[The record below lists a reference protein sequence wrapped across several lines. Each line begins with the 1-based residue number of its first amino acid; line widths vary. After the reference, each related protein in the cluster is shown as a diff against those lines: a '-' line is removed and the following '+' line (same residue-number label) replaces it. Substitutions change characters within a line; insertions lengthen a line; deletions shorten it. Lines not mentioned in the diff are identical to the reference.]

1 MDIAPF
7 ISFGDRYLHNQFYF
21 IVTPSQ
27 LALMGAI
34 VLLPPWLGVSYAGAT
49 GFWWGVGLQLLGIAS
64 LQGYT
69 LAELFLR
76 IGQDDTSDAAFRLF
90 LNLTAMQLMTALLSA
105 AAAWLWLRSRRK
117 GAAKVGR

>member
-1 MDIAPF
+1 MDIAPL

-27 LALMGAI
+27 LALMGAL
-34 VLLPPWLGVSYAGAT
+34 VLLPPWLGVWCAGAT
-49 GFWWGVGLQLLGIAS
+49 GFWWGVVLQLLGIAS

-69 LAELFLR
+69 LADLFQR
-76 IGQDDTSDAAFRLF
+76 IGQDDSSDAAFRLF
-90 LNLTAMQLMTALLSA
+90 LNLTVLQVMIALLSA
-105 AAAWLWLRSRRK
+105 GAAWIWLRGRRK